1 MLGAIIKII
10 QRQYY
15 RYTLMTGIYMLGFTE
30 AAMVHALLFVIF
42 LFLVNYTFA
51 SYVFFSEFLKSSPS
65 FNSIVSGHEDVN
77 IS

>member
-1 MLGAIIKII
+1 MLQAIIKII

-15 RYTLMTGIYMLGFTE
+15 RYTLMTGIYMLGFGE
-30 AAMVHALLFVIF
+30 AAMVHALLFVVF

-51 SYVFFSEFLKSSPS
+51 SYLFFVEFLKSSPTFS
-65 FNSIVSGHEDVN
+65 SILSGQEGAI